1 MKTSVL
7 LWLLLAISVVSTH
20 AQTRTL
26 KGKVTDAKD
35 GQPIPLATIRI
46 AGTNKGTT
54 TDQQGNFLISVEPGQ
69 SLQVSSVGFQSVSIA
84 VTNQT
89 TLSVTLGADQ
99 NVLNEYIATGYT
111 NTNRRTR
118 TSAVGEVTAEDLE
131 NKNYVD
137 INQALQ
143 GQTPGVFV
151 GGNSG
156 MPGAIQTVR
165 IRGVGSISAGSS
177 PLYVMDGIIID
188 GRDINAYGSLGVQS
202 NDLLANLNP
211 NDVESITV
219 LKDAAATALYGAR
232 GANGVIVINTKKGK
246 SGTSAIGVNAQYGKT
261 EMTRGNA
268 ALMTP
273 AEALAYDRDV
283 LAINGY
289 SQADIDDEFPLSLL
303 NHSFDW
309 GKAGW
314 RRGTNQV
321 IGITGSGGTDKAK
334 YYASGGYEKVDG
346 PMIATGMKRYSV
358 MSNVSAKVNDQIDL
372 ALNLNL
378 SYTDFNTSGGG
389 NFYSSPILGAYFVS
403 PFQSPY
409 KPDGSM
415 YTGNESDFVSASKNN
430 FLYSYTRNT
439 NKLNN
444 FRGLGGL
451 SVSYTFTDWLKITE
465 KVNVDAVYGYA
476 NLFTDPTTHDGF
488 NVKEPL
494 KSGDIFNQ
502 LVRNITLTNQVSA
515 SGNIPLAKDHSL
527 NYIALMEYDRFANVS
542 FGAEGIGL
550 VSGKLKALDVAAIP
564 FDVNGNGTDYTFVS
578 YLGQANYNFKGRYTI
593 NASYRSDGSS
603 RFGLNKRYGN
613 FYSIGASWVLI
624 DEDFMKNQKVL
635 SDLRLRGSYGL
646 AGNADF
652 DNFVA
657 TALYAYNTSYN
668 GAPGN
673 APNTIG
679 NKNLTW
685 EKTKSSNIGVE
696 AAVLDNRIKLTFDV
710 YKRITNGLLMNTPVS
725 STSGFTQQQTN
736 VGSVQNKGIEA
747 LLSSTNLKFGGFEWQ
762 TDFNFSLNR
771 NKILELYGGQDITG
785 SITIQRVGNHVT
797 SWYMYRWAGVD
808 PLNGNPLWLT
818 ADNKTT
824 TSSLNAANKVIA
836 GSAEPRYI
844 GSLTNKFSYKGIGLS
859 FMLYGVTGNKILNQT
874 RVLADA
880 DGVYFGYNY
889 SRQQGQNYWRKPG
902 DIAERPMP
910 KLGGN
915 NNANSATSTR
925 FLENGK
931 FLRLKDI
938 TLSYNLPSAWLKHA
952 KMTKA
957 YVFATG
963 TNLITWTGYTGWD
976 PEQDM
981 AANEFF
987 RYPPSKTVSL
997 GLNVNF

>member
-20 AQTRTL
+20 AQTRTV
-26 KGKVTDAKD
+26 KGKVTDARD

-54 TDQQGNFLISVEPGQ
+54 TDQQGNFSISLEPGQ
-69 SLQVSSVGFQSVSIA
+69 SLQVSSVGYSSVTVA
-84 VTNQT
+84 MTGQTNV
-89 TLSVTLGADQ
+89 SVTLGTDQ
-99 NVLNEYIATGYT
+99 NVLSEYIATGYT

-165 IRGVGSISAGSS
+165 IRGIGSISAGSS
-177 PLYVMDGIIID
+177 PLYVMDGVIID
-188 GRDINAYGSLGVQS
+188 GRDLNAAGSLGVQS

-211 NDVESITV
+211 NDVETITV
-219 LKDAAATALYGAR
+219 LKDASATALYGSR
-232 GANGVIVINTKKGK
+232 GANGVIVITTKKGK
-246 SGTSAIGVNAQYGKT
+246 SGVSTIGINAQYGKT
-261 EMTRGNA
+261 EMTRGHA
-268 ALMTP
+268 ELMTP
-273 AEALAYDRDV
+273 AEALHYDRDL
-283 LAINGY
+283 LAINGT
-289 SQADIDDEFPLSLL
+289 SQADIDAQFPMSLL
-303 NHSFDW
+303 DNAFDW

-314 RRGTNQV
+314 RRGTNHV
-321 IGITGSGGTDKAK
+321 LGVTSSGGTEKAK

-346 PMIATGMKRYSV
+346 PMIGTGMKRYSV
-358 MSNVSAKVNDQIDL
+358 MSNVTSKVNNQIDL

-378 SYTDFNTSGGG
+378 SYTDYNSAGGG
-389 NFYSSPILGAYFVS
+389 NFYSSPILGAFFVS

-415 YTGNESDFVSASKNN
+415 YTGNETEFKAVSKNN
-430 FLYSYTRNT
+430 FLYSYSRNS

-451 SVSYTFTDWLKITE
+451 TVSYTFTDWLKISE
-465 KVNVDAVYGYA
+465 KVNMDLVYGYA
-476 NLFTDPTTHDGF
+476 HLFTDPTTHDGY
-488 NVKEPL
+488 NSAEPL
-494 KSGDIFNQ
+494 KSGDIFDQ
-502 LVRNITLTNQVSA
+502 LVRNTTLTNQLSA
-515 SGNIPLAKDHSL
+515 SGSIPLAKDHSL
-527 NYIALMEYDRFANVS
+527 NYIAVMEYDRFNNIS

-550 VSGKLKALDVAAIP
+550 VSGNLKVLDVTSTP
-564 FDVNGNGTDYTFVS
+564 QDVNGNGTDYTFVS
-578 YLGQANYNFKGRYTI
+578 YLGQLNYNYKGRYTL
-593 NASYRSDGSS
+593 NATYRNDGSS
-603 RFGLNKRYGN
+603 RFGVNKRFGN
-613 FYSIGASWVLI
+613 FYSVGASWILI
-624 DEDFMKNQKVL
+624 DEPFMQSQKIL

-646 AGNADF
+646 TGNADF

-673 APNTIG
+673 APSTIG
-679 NKNLTW
+679 NKDLTW
-685 EKTKSSNIGVE
+685 EKNKSSDIGLE
-696 AAVLDNRIKLTFDV
+696 AAVLNNRLKLTFDV

-725 STSGFTQQQTN
+725 STSGFTQQQAN
-736 VGSVQNKGIEA
+736 VGRVQNKGIEA
-747 LLSSTNLKFGGFEWQ
+747 MLTNTNIKFNGFEWQ
-762 TDFNFSLNR
+762 TELNFSMNR

-785 SITIQRVGNHVT
+785 SISIQRVGYHVT
-797 SWYMYRWAGVD
+797 SWYMARWAGVD
-808 PLNGNPLWLT
+808 PENGNPLWYT
-818 ADNKTT
+818 IDNKT
-824 TSSLNAANKVIA
+824 TSSLNAANKVVA
-836 GSAEPRYI
+836 GNAEPRYI
-844 GSLTNKFSYKGIGLS
+844 GSLTNRFSYKGIGLS
-859 FMLYGVTGNKILNQT
+859 FMFYGLTGNKVLNQT
-874 RVLADA
+874 RAVSDA

-889 SRQQGQNYWRKPG
+889 SKQQGQNYWRQPG
-902 DIAERPMP
+902 DIAERPKP
-910 KLGGN
+910 KKGGN
-915 NNANSATSTR
+915 NSASSVTSNR
-925 FLENGK
+925 FLEDGK
-931 FLRLKDI
+931 FLRLKDV
-938 TLSYNLPSAWLKHA
+938 TLSYNLPARWLKHA
-952 KMTKA
+952 KITKA

-976 PEQDM
+976 PEQDIT
-981 AANEFF
+981 ANETF